1 MTVPMVAHE
10 LGDFRIDIFRS
21 DLVIRRVDHEQ
32 CVSSSQEWTCLADK
46 PKLARF
52 RTLDR
57 FLTSTAGP
65 P

>member
-32 CVSSSQEWTCLADK
+32 CVSGTH
-46 PKLARF
+46 
-52 RTLDR
+52 DR
-57 FLTSTAGP
+57 PDAVTGEPGAP
-65 P
+65 I